1 MRVNNLDPLLIV
13 VSRRFLNPPILWR
26 LPYIAYSSIFHKPF
40 FNIDF
45 VTLFLWL
52 NVWTY
57 HIECIILLNDMMD
70 LHLLNLAILVL
81 EAPFYVFYGTSHQV
95 YCKFDTDIIA
105 FLITLIWY
113 LIQTNTHIWHQK
125 GLGGVKTSD
134 NLFLEHFP
142 YFTIPSL
149 LFLL

>member
-1 MRVNNLDPLLIV
+1 
-13 VSRRFLNPPILWR
+13 
-26 LPYIAYSSIFHKPF
+26 
-40 FNIDF
+40 
-45 VTLFLWL
+45 
-52 NVWTY
+52 
-57 HIECIILLNDMMD
+57 MMD
-70 LHLLNLAILVL
+70 LHLVNLAILVL
-81 EAPFYVFYGTSHQV
+81 EAPFYVFYGTSHQI
-95 YCKFDTDIIA
+95 YCKFDTDIIV

-149 LFLL
+149 LFFLKNERGGGGEGGFQLWFKIMHLVQSGPLMKQRDQRDYNQLILSGII

>member
-1 MRVNNLDPLLIV
+1 
-13 VSRRFLNPPILWR
+13 
-26 LPYIAYSSIFHKPF
+26 
-40 FNIDF
+40 
-45 VTLFLWL
+45 
-52 NVWTY
+52 
-57 HIECIILLNDMMD
+57 MMD

-95 YCKFDTDIIA
+95 YCKFDTDIIV

-149 LFLL
+149 LFFFIKREGGQGGGGGFQLWFKIMHLVQSGPLMKQRDQRDYNQLILSGII